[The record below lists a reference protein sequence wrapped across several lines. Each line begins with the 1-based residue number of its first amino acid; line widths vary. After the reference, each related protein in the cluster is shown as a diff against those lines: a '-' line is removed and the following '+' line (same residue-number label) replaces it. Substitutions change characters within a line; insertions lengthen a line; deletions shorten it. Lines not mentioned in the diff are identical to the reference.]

1 MPKLLYQDYFQKP
14 YDQPLFSKFAIHHPT
29 NVHQKR
35 NYLEVPDNP
44 YAFLRIVNHSP
55 ADFHRIYT
63 SNEFRIEEWHSQ
75 IVKNH
80 SILKFYSDWRHQDN
94 DLLTSAQS
102 FMILPNTTFPP
113 EWIFTSRIEPIY
125 GSNR

>member
-14 YDQPLFSKFAIHHPT
+14 YNQPLFSKFAIHHPT
-29 NVHQKR
+29 NLHEKHKK
-35 NYLEVPDNP
+35 NYLEVPEDP
-44 YAFLRIVNHSP
+44 YAFLRIVNQSP

-63 SNEFRIEEWHSQ
+63 SNEFRIENWHSQ
-75 IVKNH
+75 IIRNH
-80 SILKFYSDWRHQDN
+80 SILKFYSDWHQDS
-94 DLLTSAQS
+94 DLLT
-102 FMILPNTTFPP
+102 ILPNKTLSP